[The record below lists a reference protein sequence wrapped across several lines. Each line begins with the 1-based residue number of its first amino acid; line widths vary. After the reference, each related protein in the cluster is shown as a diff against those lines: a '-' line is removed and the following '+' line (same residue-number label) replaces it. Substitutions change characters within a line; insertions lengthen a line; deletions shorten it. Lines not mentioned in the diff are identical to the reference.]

1 MDLTETIFSS
11 SKKITEEFKKQF
23 TCLERKTKKY
33 ITFTVPIEK
42 EVTRTA
48 SRKKKLQQCTN
59 C

>member
-33 ITFTVPIEK
+33 ITFTVPVEK

-48 SRKKKLQQCTN
+48 RRKKKLQQCTN